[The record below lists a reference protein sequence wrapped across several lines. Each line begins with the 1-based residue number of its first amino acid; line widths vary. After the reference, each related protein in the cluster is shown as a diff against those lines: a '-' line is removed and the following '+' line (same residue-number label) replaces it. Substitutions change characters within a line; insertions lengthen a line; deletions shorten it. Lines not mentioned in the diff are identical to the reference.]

1 MFRESKGNTETK
13 FPECSDMFTSLP
25 GPIDQVEAR
34 SSLIIPINKKD
45 GKWFLVRQKKSWV
58 DSVRAV
64 CDTRTS
70 VSRIARFE
78 QSQEQLRN
86 PFHHE
91 SFQHCGSPC
100 SYAKNRT

>member
-1 MFRESKGNTETK
+1 MFRGSKGNAEAK
-13 FPECSDMFTSLP
+13 FQEFGAMFTSLP

-78 QSQEQLRN
+78 QSQEQLRT
-86 PFHHE
+86 PFTMRAF
-91 SFQHCGSPC
+91 SIAAPPAPS
-100 SYAKNRT
+100 